1 VALAGGVGAAKLLR
15 GLVRVV
21 PQEDLIIIGNTGDD
35 FEFHG
40 LHVSPDL
47 DIVMYTL
54 AGIVDD
60 TKGWG
65 IKGDTFGCLQTLGRL
80 GFETWFNLGDRDLA
94 VQIVRAELME
104 KGMTLSEAVSELC
117 TRLGV
122 KTKLLPMSN
131 DPIQTVI
138 LSGSI
143 RLGFQEYFVKRASK
157 DRVTGVLFQGC
168 ENAKPAPYILESISK
183 AETVV
188 ICPSNPFLSIGPI
201 LSIPGM
207 RDSLKRTK
215 ARIVAVSPIVG
226 AKAVKGP
233 ADRIMASLGF
243 EVSAYGVAKFYRDL
257 LDLIIIDKVDEGL
270 KTRFAA
276 LGVDVTVANTVMKSV
291 EESVILAR
299 EMVGVKR

>member
-1 VALAGGVGAAKLLR
+1 MALGGGVGAAKLLR

-21 PQEDLIIIGNTGDD
+21 SQEDLVVVGNTGDD
-35 FEFHG
+35 FDFHG

-60 TKGWG
+60 AKGWG

-117 TRLGV
+117 RRLGV
-122 KTKLLPMSN
+122 KTKLLPMSD
-131 DPIQTVI
+131 DPIQTVV
-138 LSGSI
+138 LSGSM
-143 RLGFQEYFVKRASK
+143 RLGFQEYFVKRAAK

-168 ENAKPAPYILESISK
+168 ENAEPAPGILESIHK

-201 LSIPGM
+201 LSIPGIM
-207 RDSLKRTK
+207 ESLKRTE

-226 AKAVKGP
+226 GKTLKGP
-233 ADRIMASLGF
+233 ADRIMASLGY
-243 EVSAYGVAKFYRDL
+243 EVSAYGVAEFYKDL
-257 LDLIIIDKVDEGL
+257 LDRMIIDKVDEGL

-276 LGVDVTVANTVMKSV
+276 LGLEVAVANTVMKSV
-291 EESVILAR
+291 EDSVFLAR
-299 EMVGVKR
+299 RVVGAN

>member
-1 VALAGGVGAAKLLR
+1 MALGGGVGAAKLLR
-15 GLVRVV
+15 GLVKVV
-21 PQEDLIIIGNTGDD
+21 SQEDLVIVGNTGDD
-35 FEFHG
+35 FDFHG

-60 TKGWG
+60 AKGWG
-65 IKGDTFGCLQTLGRL
+65 IKGDTFGCLQTLGKL

-117 TRLGV
+117 MRLGV

-131 DPIQTVI
+131 DPIQTVV
-138 LSGSI
+138 LSGSK
-143 RLGFQEYFVKRASK
+143 RLEFQEYFVKRAAK
-157 DRVTGVLFQGC
+157 DKVTGVLFQGC
-168 ENAKPAPYILESISK
+168 ENAKPAPGILESIDK

-201 LSIPGM
+201 LSIPGI
-207 RDSLKRTK
+207 RESLKRTR

-226 AKAVKGP
+226 GKTLKGP
-233 ADRIMASLGF
+233 ADRIMASLGY
-243 EVSAYGVAKFYRDL
+243 EVSAYGVAEFYKDL
-257 LDLIIIDKVDEGL
+257 LDHMVIDKVDAGL
-270 KTRFAA
+270 ETRFAA
-276 LGVDVTVANTVMKSV
+276 LGVEVTVANTVMKSI
-291 EESVILAR
+291 EDSVFLAR
-299 EMVGVKR
+299 EVVGAK